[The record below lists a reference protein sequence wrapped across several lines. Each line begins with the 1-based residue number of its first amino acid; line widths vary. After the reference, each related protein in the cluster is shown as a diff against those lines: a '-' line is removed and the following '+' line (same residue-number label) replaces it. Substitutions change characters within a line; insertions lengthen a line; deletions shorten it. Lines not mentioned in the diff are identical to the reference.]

1 MYFATVH
8 CPGFSHAVMVSPAV
22 KISCVETLNR
32 VETLNCVETVIP
44 GVSADCVENST
55 CSVTVEDFCVS
66 PVTLAVA
73 DLEVKEDLDLLED
86 TAAACLD

>member
-1 MYFATVH
+1 MFCLTVY
-8 CPGFSHAVMVSPAV
+8 CPGCSHVVMVSPAV
-22 KISCVETLNR
+22 KISCLETLNHVETLNR
-32 VETLNCVETVIP
+32 VETVIP

>member
-1 MYFATVH
+1 MFFVTVY
-8 CPGFSHAVMVSPAV
+8 CPGFSHAV

-32 VETLNCVETVIP
+32 VETLNPVETVIP

>member
-22 KISCVETLNR
+22 KISCVETLNH
-32 VETLNCVETVIP
+32 VETLNRVETVIP

-73 DLEVKEDLDLLED
+73 DFEVKEDLDLLED

>member
-32 VETLNCVETVIP
+32 VETLNPVETVIP

>member
-1 MYFATVH
+1 
-8 CPGFSHAVMVSPAV
+8 MVSPAV
-22 KISCVETLNR
+22 KISCLETLNHVETLNR
-32 VETLNCVETVIP
+32 VETLSRVETVIP

>member
-1 MYFATVH
+1 
-8 CPGFSHAVMVSPAV
+8 MVSPAV

-32 VETLNCVETVIP
+32 VETVIP

>member
-1 MYFATVH
+1 
-8 CPGFSHAVMVSPAV
+8 MVSPAV

-32 VETLNCVETVIP
+32 VETLNCVETVILV
-44 GVSADCVENST
+44 VSADCVENST

>member
-1 MYFATVH
+1 MFEKGYILKKGNRSAVRYTDRTQFIKLKKAT
-8 CPGFSHAVMVSPAV
+8 F
-22 KISCVETLNR
+22 
-32 VETLNCVETVIP
+32 
-44 GVSADCVENST
+44 
-55 CSVTVEDFCVS
+55 SVTVEDFCVS